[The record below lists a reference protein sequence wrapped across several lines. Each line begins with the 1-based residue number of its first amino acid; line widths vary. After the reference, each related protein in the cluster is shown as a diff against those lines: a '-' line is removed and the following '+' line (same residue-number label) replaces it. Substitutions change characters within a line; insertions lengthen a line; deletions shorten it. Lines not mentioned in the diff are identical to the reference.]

1 MNEDFYEED
10 ICFICPY
17 CGAKI
22 HINHEIFSN
31 YAMDDEEE
39 VYCEDCDHTFIAF
52 REVDV
57 CYGSRK
63 LNNNGKDQ
71 H

>member
-22 HINHEIFSN
+22 CINHEIFSN

-52 REVDV
+52 RKVDV

>member
-1 MNEDFYEED
+1 
-10 ICFICPY
+10 
-17 CGAKI
+17 
-22 HINHEIFSN
+22 
-31 YAMDDEEE
+31 MDDEEE

-57 CYGSRK
+57 YYGSRK

-71 H
+71 Y